1 MANEE
6 KSEVKNDEE
15 ILADVIKDMA
25 ENGLYNQEKVNNAI
39 TAICE
44 DLGDLTRLEAL
55 KATEAVYS
63 AIRNLYFGGK
73 AF

>member
-1 MANEE
+1 MANDSET
-6 KSEVKNDEE
+6 KSDEE
-15 ILADVIKDMA
+15 IIADVIKDMT
-25 ENGLYNQEKVNNAI
+25 ENGLYDQDKVNNAI
-39 TAICE
+39 TEICE

-63 AIRNLYFGGK
+63 ATRNLYFGGK

>member
-1 MANEE
+1 MANDSET
-6 KSEVKNDEE
+6 KSDDE

-25 ENGLYNQEKVNNAI
+25 ENGLYDQEKVNNAI

>member
-39 TAICE
+39 AAICE

>member
-1 MANEE
+1 MVNEE
-6 KSEVKNDEE
+6 QSATKSDKE
-15 ILADVIKDMA
+15 IIADVIKDMA
-25 ENGLYNQEKVNNAI
+25 ENGLYDQDKVNNAI

-55 KATEAVYS
+55 KAAEAVYS

>member
-1 MANEE
+1 MANDSET
-6 KSEVKNDEE
+6 KSDKE
-15 ILADVIKDMA
+15 IITDVIKDMT
-25 ENGLYNQEKVNNAI
+25 ENGLYDQDKVNNAI
-39 TAICE
+39 TEICE

>member
-25 ENGLYNQEKVNNAI
+25 ENGLYDQDKVNNAI

-55 KATEAVYS
+55 KAAEAVYS

>member
-1 MANEE
+1 MANDSET
-6 KSEVKNDEE
+6 KSDDE

-25 ENGLYNQEKVNNAI
+25 KNGLYDQEKVNNAI

-63 AIRNLYFGGK
+63 AIRNLYFDGK

>member
-6 KSEVKNDEE
+6 KSEVKNNEE

-25 ENGLYNQEKVNNAI
+25 ENGLYDQEKVSNAI

>member
-25 ENGLYNQEKVNNAI
+25 ENGLYDQDKVNNAI

-55 KATEAVYS
+55 NATEAVYS

>member
-1 MANEE
+1 MANDSET
-6 KSEVKNDEE
+6 KSDKE
-15 ILADVIKDMA
+15 IITDVIKDMA
-25 ENGLYNQEKVNNAI
+25 ENGLYDQDKVNNAI

-55 KATEAVYS
+55 EATEAVYS

>member
-1 MANEE
+1 MANDSET
-6 KSEVKNDEE
+6 KSDKE
-15 ILADVIKDMA
+15 IITDVIKDMA
-25 ENGLYNQEKVNNAI
+25 ENGLYDQDKVNNAI
-39 TAICE
+39 TEICE

-63 AIRNLYFGGK
+63 SIRNLYFGGK

>member
-25 ENGLYNQEKVNNAI
+25 ENGLYDQDKVNNAI

-55 KATEAVYS
+55 KAVEAVYS
-63 AIRNLYFGGK
+63 AIRNLYFGWK

>member
-1 MANEE
+1 MANDSET
-6 KSEVKNDEE
+6 KSDKE
-15 ILADVIKDMA
+15 IITDVIKDMA
-25 ENGLYNQEKVNNAI
+25 ENGLYDQDKVNNAI
-39 TAICE
+39 TEICE